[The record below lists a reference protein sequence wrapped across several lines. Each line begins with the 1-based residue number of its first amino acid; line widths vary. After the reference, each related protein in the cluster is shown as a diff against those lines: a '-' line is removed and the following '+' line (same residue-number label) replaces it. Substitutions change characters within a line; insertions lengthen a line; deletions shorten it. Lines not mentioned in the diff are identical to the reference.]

1 MKAIIKTIERTG
13 LGRAR
18 VTLELDLSFFEL
30 SQLLND
36 NKEGTVLI
44 K

>member
-1 MKAIIKTIERTG
+1 MIASIKTIERTTS
-13 LGRAR
+13 GRAR

-36 NKEGTVLI
+36 NKQGTVLI